1 MPVYA
6 PPVPAPRETLPSF
19 VGRLAASHHVSTHD
33 YAVDLGTPFKF
44 ILDFSDRLLENLERW
59 GKIDQEAIEELVSW
73 TGRKAGEVQLRFR
86 GEIYGS
92 RSLRNPIVRGCPICL
107 REDAGSADAP
117 AAQLMALRGDWQYR
131 DCVICVRHR
140 HFLVPLWEAN
150 RVTERLDSA
159 AQFAALAPR
168 ILAGEIDVP
177 DVAPTEYDVWLSQR
191 LESQEDSGHLAT
203 QNVETITTISRLLGA
218 RMLGSAVADLRQD
231 ARKLAKALNE
241 GFLIV
246 REGPSAFRA
255 RLDDLATRARGAL
268 DEPRKAFGDL
278 YVRLSTDLLTKPE
291 FQPYR
296 TILRDCIIQTWPL
309 AAGEVVLGEPLDRRR
324 IHSVWTA
331 AAEAN
336 IKADK
341 MEALLIEAGA
351 VAADDDRPRN
361 KKTFSADRY
370 ADLIAEI
377 PQRVSKTAMLEA
389 MGATRN
395 EFDAL
400 VNEGVLNPR
409 TRVPEIRL
417 PWCAQ
422 DGLDLVADLA
432 ARADVSVSEDDPE
445 WETIQK
451 TCGTHLI
458 SLRDILEA
466 IRSGVV
472 RLGLTN
478 GMTGYHG
485 FRVRKETIAAWHAG
499 RAAQIADNRGI
510 PGTVS
515 LAEFG
520 RSVGFRDKKHL
531 DALIGAGFL
540 EVIEVTNPSTG
551 RPQLRV
557 GREAAAKFRARFVTV
572 NILAAETGQN
582 SNYIRSLLSRVG
594 ATAFREGGFDFGQVW
609 LRRDVDLAF

>member
-1 MPVYA
+1 M
-6 PPVPAPRETLPSF
+6 
-19 VGRLAASHHVSTHD
+19 STHD

-44 ILDFSDRLLENLERW
+44 IMDFSDRLLESLKRW
-59 GKIDQEAIEELVSW
+59 AKIDQEAIEELVSW
-73 TGRKAGEVQLRFR
+73 TGRKAGEVQLQFR
-86 GEIYGS
+86 GEIFGS

-107 REDAGSADAP
+107 KEDAGSADAP
-117 AAQLMALRGDWQYR
+117 AVQLMALRGDWQYR

-140 HFLVPLWEAN
+140 HFLMPLWEAN

-159 AQFAALAPR
+159 GQFAALAPQ
-168 ILAGEIDVP
+168 ILAGELDAA

-191 LESQEDSGHLAT
+191 LESQKDSGHLAT

-218 RMLGSAVADLRQD
+218 QMLGLGVADLRQD
-231 ARKLAKALNE
+231 TSKLGKALNE
-241 GFLIV
+241 GFQIV
-246 REGPSAFRA
+246 KDGPFAFRSQ
-255 RLDDLATRARGAL
+255 LDDLATRARGAL

-324 IHSVWTA
+324 IHSVWSA

-351 VAADDDRPRN
+351 ATANDDRPRN

-377 PQRVSKTAMLEA
+377 PQRVSKTDMLEA

-400 VNEGVLNPR
+400 VKEGILKPR
-409 TRVPEIRL
+409 TLVPEIRL
-417 PWCAQ
+417 PWLAQ
-422 DGLDLVADLA
+422 DGLNLVAELA
-432 ARADVSVSEDDPE
+432 AIAEVSVPEDDPE
-445 WETIQK
+445 WATIQK

-458 SLRDILEA
+458 SLRDMLEA
-466 IRSGVV
+466 IRSGAV
-472 RLGLTN
+472 RLGMTN
-478 GMTGYHG
+478 GVTGYHR
-485 FRVRKETIAAWHAG
+485 FRVRRETVAVWNTDRG
-499 RAAQIADNRGI
+499 DRNADSSGI
-510 PGTVS
+510 SGTVS

-520 RSVGFRDKKHL
+520 RNIGLRDEKQL
-531 DALIGAGFL
+531 DALIRAGFL
-540 EVIEVTNPSTG
+540 EVIEVTNPATS
-551 RPQLRV
+551 RRQLRV
-557 GREAAAKFRARFVTV
+557 AQAAAAAFRARFVTV
-572 NILAAETGQN
+572 KILAAETGQN
-582 SNYIRSLLSRVG
+582 SNYIRSVISRVG
-594 ATAFREGGFDFGQVW
+594 AVAFREGGVDFGQVW
-609 LRRDVDLAF
+609 LRRDVNLAF